1 MKKIR
6 LKESDLKMIIHN
18 VLMEEEMS
26 NQKSKSGRKDEV
38 KPRCIPEN
46 IIQLDE
52 IVGQAEEFGK
62 YSPGVVKRLSGVN
75 SLVDSGISTIID
87 DKFTFEII

>member
-26 NQKSKSGRKDEV
+26 NQKSKSSR
-38 KPRCIPEN
+38 RIW
-46 IIQLDE
+46 
-52 IVGQAEEFGK
+52 
-62 YSPGVVKRLSGVN
+62 
-75 SLVDSGISTIID
+75 
-87 DKFTFEII
+87 